1 MSSSSEA
8 ANEELARR
16 AWQGVAE
23 GDPKILQEVWDPE
36 VVWHAAGSHGWAG
49 RYEGIGVVLNHIAE
63 IGESSDQF
71 DAKLDEILTS
81 DRRIVYFF
89 HAHIRR
95 GTRSTDVEYVMT
107 ARHENGRMTYI
118 WLAPK
123 DPEALAAL
131 WE

>member
-1 MSSSSEA
+1 MSKAE
-8 ANEELARR
+8 NEGLARR

-23 GDPKILQEVWDPE
+23 GDAQILQEVWDPK

-49 RYEGIGVVLNHIAE
+49 HYEGLAVVLNHIAE
-63 IGESSDQF
+63 IGESSDEF

-95 GTRSTDVEYVMT
+95 GTRAADVEYVMT

>member
-1 MSSSSEA
+1 MSETA
-8 ANEELARR
+8 VEKLARR

-23 GDPKILQEVWDPE
+23 GDARILQEVWDPKI
-36 VVWHAAGSHGWAG
+36 VWHAAGSHGWAG
-49 RYEGIGVVLNHIAE
+49 RFEGLEVVLNHLAE
-63 IGESSDQF
+63 IGESTDEF
-71 DAKLDEILTS
+71 DAQLDELLTS

-89 HAHIRR
+89 TAHVRR
-95 GTRSTDVEYVMT
+95 GDRSADIDYIMS

-118 WLAPK
+118 WLVPM

>member
-1 MSSSSEA
+1 MSLSSKA

-16 AWQGVAE
+16 AWQGVAD
-23 GDPKILQEVWDPE
+23 GNAQILKEVWDPDI
-36 VVWHAAGSHGWAG
+36 VWHAAGSHGWAG
-49 RYEGIGVVLNHIAE
+49 RYEGIEAVLNHIAE

-71 DAKLDEILTS
+71 DAKLDEFLTN

-89 HAHIRR
+89 HAHVRR
-95 GTRSTDVEYVMT
+95 GTRSVDVDYVMS

-118 WLAPK
+118 WLATM

-131 WE
+131 WN